1 MRRLIAPL
9 AVLLA
14 LISLRAGANEAESYW
29 PSWRGPTGNGVSPH
43 GDPPTRWSE
52 TENIRWKVELP
63 GLGSASP
70 VVWKDRVFVL
80 SSAPMD
86 PAAAEVQQKAMDE
99 AREQG
104 RRPSGPSPT
113 EQMFVVTALSRQD
126 GSVIWQ
132 REAASGL
139 PHEGHHPENTWAS
152 GSPVTDG
159 EVLIAHFGS
168 HGTFAYD
175 LDGNPLWQID
185 LGDMSTRRGFGEGT
199 SPSIHGERVII
210 NWDHEG
216 DSFIVALDKRTG
228 EEIWR
233 KERDEITSWATPL
246 IVEVDGRAQAI
257 VPATGKTR
265 AYDVETGE
273 EIWSLAGMTLNTIP
287 SPVHKNGVVYL
298 TSGFR
303 GNMFQAVRLSGASG
317 DLEGSEHVLWTY
329 DRDTPYVPSAL
340 LYGDQVYFIKSL
352 DNILTSLALEDGEIL
367 FNQVRIDGLRNV
379 WASPVGAAGRV
390 YFVSREGSTTVLEH
404 GHEYKVLATNSLD
417 DRFDAT
423 PAIVDGEIYLRGR
436 QYLYCIAESK

>member
-1 MRRLIAPL
+1 MLLFDEPL
-9 AVLLA
+9 A
-14 LISLRAGANEAESYW
+14 Y
-29 PSWRGPTGNGVSPH
+29 
-43 GDPPTRWSE
+43 
-52 TENIRWKVELP
+52 
-63 GLGSASP
+63 
-70 VVWKDRVFVL
+70 
-80 SSAPMD
+80 
-86 PAAAEVQQKAMDE
+86 
-99 AREQG
+99 
-104 RRPSGPSPT
+104 
-113 EQMFVVTALSRQD
+113 
-126 GSVIWQ
+126 
-132 REAASGL
+132 
-139 PHEGHHPENTWAS
+139 
-152 GSPVTDG
+152 
-159 EVLIAHFGS
+159 
-168 HGTFAYD
+168 
-175 LDGNPLWQID
+175 LD
-185 LGDMSTRRGFGEGT
+185 
-199 SPSIHGERVII
+199 
-210 NWDHEG
+210 
-216 DSFIVALDKRTG
+216 
-228 EEIWR
+228 
-233 KERDEITSWATPL
+233 
-246 IVEVDGRAQAI
+246 
-257 VPATGKTR
+257 PATGKTR